1 MRRVFLPVGQQLVLS
16 DFVLNPEVEFLA
28 QADKS
33 CDMLLIT
40 SFGWGACCER
50 QAVGVCF
57 TSRVC
62 TLTRIPVPVCLSRC
76 SFF

>member
-50 QAVGVCF
+50 QAVGVC
-57 TSRVC
+57 
-62 TLTRIPVPVCLSRC
+62 
-76 SFF
+76 